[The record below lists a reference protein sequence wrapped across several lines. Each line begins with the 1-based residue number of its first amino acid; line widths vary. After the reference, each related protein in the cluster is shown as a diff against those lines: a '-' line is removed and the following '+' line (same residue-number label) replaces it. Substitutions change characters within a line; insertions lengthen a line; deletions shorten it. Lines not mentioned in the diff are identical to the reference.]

1 MRKKYLSIAVALT
14 LSISSIPA
22 TGADIPDEQYLFTY
36 STVFPKRDA
45 PTNWMGAWFSDKPN
59 YPSVPVLNSIDSN
72 GKTVSCGSI
81 NSEKC
86 KDLKNFSYVAN
97 YPFCSPTEMNDCIE
111 EVFAISS
118 SGKRVTASNIE
129 YLPKSPRI
137 LNQASNFHPGGSSKE
152 IFDLPGVVHKGNTTK
167 YALEVLNMGT
177 FTIFDRSV
185 PFSASSY
192 GDPTFYVA
200 LTPINLIQG
209 QYELMSEIGIQPTK
223 FDRNCIVLDVDRCGM
238 AQGFPSD
245 YKFGV
250 TLRMNKQVYGWLQ
263 GRMQETTFT
272 SERIATGV
280 KISVEGFPTVVPSI
294 AGGGISDQF
303 GPALQSR
310 YKNDLGRGIP
320 YFDNFTADRGSV
332 SLQAFEDWAPILG
345 DKATVMPSIWSF
357 RNIKKE
363 EFLVSGLRAGQ
374 CIVSA
379 MKTGI
384 GGIVTTNATAYSSG
398 PPVFNEITQS
408 LDYKVAAP
416 HFDSKGNEFKGYYNL
431 KITAETAR
439 CIYNFQAVPLQATVS
454 IVSPQGEKVIA
465 TTVLRADDKWLEL
478 TAANFGFSAPTLRVR
493 LSTEL
498 SKSESPAQS
507 TVEPTPSSNAIQK
520 KITIVCVK
528 GKISKKVSAVKP
540 TCPKGFKKKS

>member
-1 MRKKYLSIAVALT
+1 MHKKTFSLALA
-14 LSISSIPA
+14 LVISLGSAPA

-45 PTNWMGAWFSDKPN
+45 PANWMGAWFSDKPN
-59 YPSVPVLNSIDSN
+59 YPSVPALTAADSN
-72 GKTVSCGSI
+72 GNYISCGSI

-97 YPFCSPTEMNDCIE
+97 YPFCSPAELNDCIE
-111 EVFAISS
+111 DVFAISS
-118 SGKRVTASNIE
+118 TGKKTTASNIE
-129 YLPKSPRI
+129 YLPKKPGI
-137 LNQASNFHPGGSSKE
+137 LNQSSNFHPGGSSKE
-152 IFDLPGVVHKGNTTK
+152 IFDLPGVVHKGNSTK

-185 PFSASSY
+185 PFSAASY

-200 LTPINLIQG
+200 ITPINLVRG
-209 QYELMSEIGIQPTK
+209 QYEIISEFGAQPAK
-223 FDRNCIVLDVDRCGM
+223 FDRNCVVLDVDRCGM
-238 AQGFPSD
+238 AQGFPTD
-245 YKFGV
+245 FKFGV

-280 KISVEGFPTVVPSI
+280 KISVVGFPTIVPSI

-303 GPALQSR
+303 SSALQSR
-310 YKNDLGRGIP
+310 YKNDLGRGSP

-332 SLQAFEDWAPILG
+332 SLKAFEDWAPVLG

-398 PPVFNEITQS
+398 PPVFNELTQS

-416 HFDSKGNEFKGYYNL
+416 HFDSKGREFKGYYNL

-454 IVSPQGEKVIA
+454 VVSPQGEKVIA
-465 TTVLRADDKWLEL
+465 TTILKTDDKWLEM
-478 TAANFGFSAPTLRVR
+478 TAANFGFSAPIVRVR
-493 LSTEL
+493 LSTQITKPQSA
-498 SKSESPAQS
+498 SKIS
-507 TVEPTPSSNAIQK
+507 
-520 KITIVCVK
+520 ITCTK
-528 GKISKKVSAVKP
+528 GKISKVVTAIKP
-540 TCPKGFKKKS
+540 VCPKGYKKS

>member
-1 MRKKYLSIAVALT
+1 MSKKTISIAIALT
-14 LSISSIPA
+14 ISLGSAPA
-22 TGADIPDEQYLFTY
+22 IGSEIPDEQYLFTY
-36 STVFPKRDA
+36 STVFPNRDA

-59 YPSVPVLNSIDSN
+59 YPSIPALTSVDSN
-72 GKTVSCGSI
+72 GKTISCESI
-81 NSEKC
+81 NAEKC
-86 KDLKNFSYVAN
+86 KDLKSFSYVAN
-97 YPFCSPTEMNDCIE
+97 YPFCSTTELNDCIE
-111 EVFAISS
+111 EVFAVSS
-118 SGKRVTASNIE
+118 SGKKVTASNIE
-129 YLPKSPRI
+129 YLPKSPI
-137 LNQASNFHPGGSSKE
+137 VINKSSNFHPGGSSKE
-152 IFDLPGVVHKGNTTK
+152 VFDLPGVVHKGNTTK

-185 PFSASSY
+185 PFSGSSY

-200 LTPINLIQG
+200 LTPVNLVKG
-209 QYELMSEIGIQPTK
+209 QYELISEIGVQPAK
-223 FDRNCIVLDVDRCGM
+223 FDRNCVVLDVDRCGM

-280 KISVEGFPTVVPSI
+280 RISVAGFPTVVPSI
-294 AGGGISDQF
+294 AGGGVSDQF
-303 GPALQSR
+303 GSALQSR
-310 YKNDLGRGIP
+310 YKTDLSRGIP
-320 YFDNFTADRGSV
+320 FFDNFTADRGTA

-357 RNIKKE
+357 RNIKKD

-398 PPVFNEITQS
+398 PPVFNELTQS

-416 HFDSKGNEFKGYYNL
+416 HLDSKGREFKGYYNL

-454 IVSPQGEKVIA
+454 VVSPQGEKVIA
-465 TTVLRADDKWLEL
+465 TTILRADDKWLEL

-498 SKSESPAQS
+498 SKPEGAAQPK
-507 TVEPTPSSNAIQK
+507 VQPQPSSSTIQK
-520 KITIVCVK
+520 RVTIVCVK
-528 GKISKKVSAVKP
+528 GTTSKKVTAVKP
-540 TCPKGFKKKS
+540 LCPKGFKKKS

>member
-1 MRKKYLSIAVALT
+1 M
-14 LSISSIPA
+14 ISLGSAPA
-22 TGADIPDEQYLFTY
+22 IGAEIPDEQFLFTY

-45 PTNWMGAWFSDKPN
+45 PSNWMGAWFSDKPN
-59 YPSVPVLNSIDSN
+59 YPSVPALTSVDSS
-72 GKTVSCGSI
+72 GRTISCESI
-81 NSEKC
+81 NAEKC
-86 KDLKNFSYVAN
+86 KDLKNFAYVAN
-97 YPFCSPTEMNDCIE
+97 YPFCSTTELNDCID

-118 SGKRVTASNIE
+118 SGKKISASNIE
-129 YLPKSPRI
+129 YLPKSPKVR
-137 LNQASNFHPGGSSKE
+137 NESSNFHPGGSSKE
-152 IFDLPGVVHKGNTTK
+152 VFDLPGVVHKGNTTK
-167 YALEVLNMGT
+167 YALEVLNMGS

-185 PFSASSY
+185 PFSGSSY
-192 GDPTFYVA
+192 SDPTFYVA
-200 LTPINLIQG
+200 LTPVNLIQG
-209 QYELMSEIGIQPTK
+209 QYEIISELGVQPAK
-223 FDRNCIVLDVDRCGM
+223 FDRNCVVLDVDRCGM

-280 KISVEGFPTVVPSI
+280 KISVVGYPTVVPSI
-294 AGGGISDQF
+294 AGGGVSSQF
-303 GPALQSR
+303 GPALQTR
-310 YKNDLGRGIP
+310 YKNDMALGLP
-320 YFDNFTADRGSV
+320 YFDNFTADRGSI

-345 DKATVMPSIWSF
+345 DKATVMPSTWSF
-357 RNIKKE
+357 RNIKKD
-363 EFLVSGLRAGQ
+363 EFLISGLRAGQ

-384 GGIVTTNATAYSSG
+384 GGIVTTNATVYSSG
-398 PPVFNEITQS
+398 PPVFNELTQS

-439 CIYNFQAVPLQATVS
+439 CIYNFQAVPLQATISV
-454 IVSPQGEKVIA
+454 VSPQGEKVIA
-465 TTVLRADDKWLEL
+465 TTILKSDDKWLEL
-478 TAANFGFSAPTLRVR
+478 TAANFGFSTPTLRVR

-498 SKSESPAQS
+498 AKPGVSAQPSVAPTQS
-507 TVEPTPSSNAIQK
+507 TNSNQK

-528 GKISKKVSAVKP
+528 GKISKKVTAVKP
-540 TCPKGFKKKS
+540 VCPKGYKKKS